1 MSRSRQLFIPLTLFA
16 SIAAAPA
23 SAIEFETHRVQ
34 GLLNLDLS
42 YGATYRLDDAD
53 ERLIA
58 FANGGDGPNV
68 NGDDGELN
76 YNAGLVSNMVRGT
89 AELIVAFENVG
100 LYVRGAAFHDWVQD
114 ERLDRTRLSSGGERL
129 VGSDA
134 TLLDHYLTTT
144 VTIAG
149 TPVHFRL
156 GDQVINWSA
165 TSFLRD
171 GLDLVNPLDL
181 ATGFQP
187 ASEAIDRRS
196 PQGMLW
202 AAASLSEIIA
212 VEGFYQYKWKPLVLP
227 PVGSYF
233 STIDIFGGGGLN
245 AAFLGAG
252 QYSDLGTD
260 LDQAFALPAGTL
272 GFDVDFDRMPG
283 RAVERPKDSGQFG
296 ISLFARL
303 LDGRATQIGLHFMRY
318 HSRLPLLSAITADAA
333 AVAETSD
340 AQVAALASTLVA
352 PYLTTGLTPAQA
364 LSSARSTAEAVTIS
378 QYANQAGLLEQYP
391 EDIDA
396 IGGSFSLSLIQS
408 GTLLSGDIVHY
419 FGFPNQIA
427 IGTVLNASLSPILFN
442 PNVGATPLGEYGPSQ
457 VVRGYRRSGRTQAA
471 FGITWVMGPRLGAQQ
486 TLLGI
491 DLGWVHVDE
500 VPGRNEAQFA
510 STAPQSNNAW
520 GYRAI
525 AQMTFNSVFGGL
537 NLSPRLL
544 FTEDVNGTTPAPSAT
559 FLEGRRIFS
568 VGLTGDYLQR
578 LEGDVVYSRFFGAG
592 AANQLRDRDY
602 VQFRLTY
609 SL

>member
-1 MSRSRQLFIPLTLFA
+1 MRNRQFTVPLALIG
-16 SIAAAPA
+16 SIAAAPVA
-23 SAIEFETHRVQ
+23 AIEFETHRVQ
-34 GLLNLDLS
+34 GLLNVDLS

-58 FANGGDGPNV
+58 FANGGSGPNV
-68 NGDDGELN
+68 NGDDGDLN
-76 YNAGLVSNMVRGT
+76 YDTGLVSNMGRAT

-100 LYVRGAAFHDWVQD
+100 LYVRGAAFQDWVQD
-114 ERLDRTRLSSGGERL
+114 ERLDRTQLSSDGKRL

-144 VTIAG
+144 VTVAG
-149 TPVHFRL
+149 TPIHFRL

-187 ASEAIDRRS
+187 GSEAIDRRS

-212 VEGFYQYKWKPLVLP
+212 VEGFYQYEWQPLVLP

-233 STIDIFGGGGLN
+233 STIDIFGGAELN

-252 QYSDLGTD
+252 QYSDLGTN
-260 LDQAFALPAGTL
+260 LDQAFALPTGTL
-272 GFDVDFDRMPG
+272 GFDADFDRIPG

-303 LDGRATQIGLHFMRY
+303 LDGRATQIGLHYIRY
-318 HSRLPLLSAITADAA
+318 HSRLPLLSAVTADAA
-333 AVAETSD
+333 AVAGTS
-340 AQVAALASTLVA
+340 AAHVAALAGSLVD
-352 PYLTTGLTPAQA
+352 PYLTTGLTPAHA
-364 LSSARSTAEAVTIS
+364 STSARSTAEALTIS

-396 IGGSFSLSLIQS
+396 IGASFSLSAIQS
-408 GTLLSGDIVHY
+408 GTLFSGDIVHY

-427 IGTVLNASLSPILFN
+427 IGTVLNASLSPVLFD
-442 PNVGATPLGEYGPSQ
+442 PNAGTTSLGEYGPNEI
-457 VVRGYRRSGRTQAA
+457 VRGYRRSGRTQAA
-471 FGITWVMGPRLGAQQ
+471 LGITWVTGPRLGAQQ

-491 DLGWVHVDE
+491 DLGWVHVED
-500 VPGRNEAQFA
+500 VPGRAEAQFA

-525 AQMTFNSVFGGL
+525 GQMIFNSVFGGL
-537 NLSPRLL
+537 NLSPRIV
-544 FTEDVNGTTPAPSAT
+544 FAEDVDGTTPAPSAS
-559 FLEGRRIFS
+559 FLEGRRVFS
-568 VGLTGDYLQR
+568 IGLSGDYLQR

>member
-1 MSRSRQLFIPLTLFA
+1 MRNRQFTVPLALIG
-16 SIAAAPA
+16 SIAAAPVA
-23 SAIEFETHRVQ
+23 ALEFETHRVQ
-34 GLLNLDLS
+34 GLLNVDLS

-58 FANGGDGPNV
+58 FANGGSGPNV

-76 YNAGLVSNMVRGT
+76 YNTGLVSNMGRAT

-100 LYVRGAAFHDWVQD
+100 LYVRGAAFQDWVQD
-114 ERLDRTRLSSGGERL
+114 ERLDRTRLSSDGKRL

-144 VTIAG
+144 VTVAG
-149 TPVHFRL
+149 TPIHFRL

-181 ATGFQP
+181 ATGVQP

-212 VEGFYQYKWKPLVLP
+212 VEGFYQYEWQPLVLP

-233 STIDIFGGGGLN
+233 STIDIFGGAELN

-252 QYSDLGTD
+252 QYSDLGTN
-260 LDQAFALPAGTL
+260 LDQAFALPQGTL
-272 GFDVDFDRMPG
+272 GFDADFDRIPG

-303 LDGRATQIGLHFMRY
+303 LDGRATQIGLHYVRY
-318 HSRLPLLSAITADAA
+318 HSRLPLLSAVTADAA
-333 AVAETSD
+333 AVADTSD
-340 AQVAALASTLVA
+340 AHVAALAVSLVD
-352 PYLTTGLTPAQA
+352 PYLTTGLTPAQS
-364 LSSARSTAEAVTIS
+364 LTSARSTAEALTIS

-396 IGGSFSLSLIQS
+396 IGASFSLSAIQS
-408 GTLLSGDIVHY
+408 GTLFSGDIVHY

-442 PNVGATPLGEYGPSQ
+442 PNVGTTPLGEFGSNQ

-471 FGITWVMGPRLGAQQ
+471 LGITWVMGPRLGAQQ

-491 DLGWVHVDE
+491 DLGWVHVED
-500 VPGRNEAQFA
+500 VPGRTEAQFA

-520 GYRAI
+520 GYRVI
-525 AQMTFNSVFGGL
+525 GQMTFNSVLGGL
-537 NLSPRLL
+537 NLSPR
-544 FTEDVNGTTPAPSAT
+544 FVFAEDVDGTTPAPSAS
-559 FLEGRRIFS
+559 FLEGRSVFS
-568 VGLTGDYLQR
+568 MGLTGDYLQR